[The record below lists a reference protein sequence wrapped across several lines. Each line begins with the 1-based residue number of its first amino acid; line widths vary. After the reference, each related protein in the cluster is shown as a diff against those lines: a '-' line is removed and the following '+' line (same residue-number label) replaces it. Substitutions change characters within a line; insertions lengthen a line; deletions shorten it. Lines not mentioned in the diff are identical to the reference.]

1 MRAAIWVIALVF
13 GLVVPGGVTADDKVK
28 KFTDVLNALAKQAG
42 DRKGNLVAN
51 GGFEDPGVR
60 EGAYVTYRPGQSFT
74 GWQVIGPSGGV
85 SPISGGYTHSG
96 IRFVAR
102 EGKQWLDLTGPS
114 ASTGV
119 GVQQTVQVTPGQLYD
134 LAFWVGNVS
143 AGGFG
148 NVSTVEGFV
157 DGQSLGLARNDQ
169 FIPGQ
174 QGWGQFNMQVTA
186 TGNTMTLAFVNR
198 DPSNDNSNGL
208 DAVTLVPAKVA
219 QTQANTSA
227 AAAAPSPMTAPT
239 PETAPSPAVATA
251 AATPGGSSTLSAVET
266 SAAFLAAGFNQRGN
280 QWRSACGDE
289 AGSASYGAGSI
300 DQVADMN
307 GDGRPEVVIIEGG
320 TYCYGMTGQ
329 GYWLLS
335 QQADARWKLMD
346 SRTGMLEVL
355 STKGRDGWPDLSI
368 GGPGFCFPVLRW
380 NGREYAQQRWEYD
393 GKACT
398 PPH

>member
-1 MRAAIWVIALVF
+1 MRTVLRVVALV
-13 GLVVPGGVTADDKVK
+13 LSLAVPGSVVANDGLK

-42 DRKGNLVAN
+42 GPKGNLIVN
-51 GGFEDPGVR
+51 GGFETPVVRPG
-60 EGAYVTYRPGQSFT
+60 GYVTYQPGQSFT

-85 SPISGGYTHSG
+85 SPISGSYTHSG
-96 IRFVAR
+96 VRFVAR
-102 EGKQWLDLTGPS
+102 EGQQWLDMTGPT
-114 ASTGV
+114 ANTDA
-119 GVQQTVQVTPGQLYD
+119 GVQQTVQTTPGQVYD

-148 NVSTVEGFV
+148 TISTVEVFV

-169 FIPGQ
+169 SIPAQ
-174 QGWGQFNMQVTA
+174 QGWGLFKMQVTA

-208 DAVTLVPAKVA
+208 DAVSLVPARTA
-219 QTQANTSA
+219 GTTAEAAPATAPAPAAPASA
-227 AAAAPSPMTAPT
+227 APVSPAAAS
-239 PETAPSPAVATA
+239 A

-266 SAAFLAAGFNQRGN
+266 SAAFLAAGFKQRGN
-280 QWRSACGDE
+280 QWRSACGE
-289 AGSASYGAGSI
+289 ESGSESYGAGSI
-300 DQVADMN
+300 DKVADLN

-335 QQADARWKLMD
+335 QQADARWKLLD
-346 SRTGMLEVL
+346 AGTGMLEVL
-355 STKGRDGWPDLSI
+355 NTKGRDGWPDLSI

-380 NGREYAQQRWEYD
+380 NGREYQRQRWQYD
-393 GKACT
+393 GKPCE
-398 PPH
+398 PPG